1 MQKKIEELLLY
12 RYEDCMDFLVGEES
26 LILNILKIS
35 EEESAAEQTMDKL
48 ATIFTKNQITHII

>member
-1 MQKKIEELLLY
+1 
-12 RYEDCMDFLVGEES
+12 MDFLVGEES